1 MTKKRIIWIV
11 VIVIV
16 VVLLALPKIMPKQPK
31 NVTSRAAGK
40 GAPIKVTVFV
50 TKKENLEEN
59 IQVAGNIIAME
70 AVDLRSETQGRVVK
84 IFFDEGSEVKKGQL
98 LVKINDADLKAQ
110 LKKAIATQA
119 LKEETEKRNKQ
130 LLAKGAISQE
140 TYDLSATE
148 VNTINADIDMVKEQI
163 RRTEIVAP
171 FDGLIGLRY
180 ISEGSY
186 VTNASQVASLQSINQ
201 VKIEFSIPEKYA
213 SKIRKGSDIT
223 FSIDGNDETFKA
235 KVYAIEP
242 KIDPSTRNVM
252 MRAICS
258 NQSRKLLPGGF
269 ARVSVGIAD
278 NPHALNIPTQS
289 VVPILKG
296 QKVYIVKGDS
306 AVERVIRT
314 GIRGD
319 VSIEV
324 TEGLNP
330 GDSVIVDGVIYIKPG
345 SKVKVVKDLEPSVK

>member
-11 VIVIV
+11 ITVIV
-16 VVLLALPKIMPKQPK
+16 VILLALPKILPKQPK
-31 NVTSRAAGK
+31 VGAARASGK
-40 GAPIKVTVFV
+40 NAPTKVTVFV
-50 TKKENLEEN
+50 AKKENLEEN
-59 IQVAGNIIAME
+59 IQVAGNIMAME
-70 AVDLRSETQGRVVK
+70 SVDLRSETQGRVVK

-110 LKKAIATQA
+110 LKKAIATQT

-186 VTNASQVASLQSINQ
+186 VTNASQVASLQSIKQ
-201 VKIEFSIPEKYA
+201 VKIEFSIPEKY
-213 SKIRKGSDIT
+213 STKIQKGSEIT
-223 FSIDGNDETFKA
+223 FRIDGSDEPFKA

-242 KIDPSTRNVM
+242 RIDPSTRNVM

-258 NQSRKLLPGGF
+258 NESRKLLPGAF
-269 ARVSVGIAD
+269 AKVAVSISD
-278 NPHALNIPTQS
+278 NPHALRIPTQS

-296 QKVYIVKGDS
+296 QKVYVVKGDS
-306 AVERVIRT
+306 AVEKIIRT
-314 GIRGD
+314 GTRGD

-324 TEGLNP
+324 TDGLVP

-345 SKVKVVKDLEPSVK
+345 SKVKVVRDLEAGVK